1 MNLADKLSG
10 WEKEVTADLNIHV
23 AQHFF
28 FFCLFYAAF
37 LSHGHKVRG
46 KMKNSTRFHVSVNC
60 FFLASKT

>member
-28 FFCLFYAAF
+28 FFAYFMQPSF
-37 LSHGHKVRG
+37 LMGIK
-46 KMKNSTRFHVSVNC
+46 
-60 FFLASKT
+60 